1 MHRLF
6 STSELT
12 NTNTPHTHW
21 HTLSVNPERWSK
33 RSSRSAHSPW
43 EGCETVNCLHNLA
56 LFFLLLFFFDAS
68 LFPICQTLHHKAFTW
83 CMEGRKVFFLFFKT
97 ESQENIGTDLFES
110 VCYSSFMTHTI
121 RSVCCYHTHFICTLN
136 TNQSFRVCNIFDI
149 IWYTAVICCTGLMY
163 SGWEGAEMNERLRR
177 YMYFFLWR

>member
-56 LFFLLLFFFDAS
+56 LFFFTSFFFLMHLCFPSARLSITRRLRGAWKAGRFFFFFSRPS
-68 LFPICQTLHHKAFTW
+68 LRRTSALTYLNQCVIHLSWHTLL
-83 CMEGRKVFFLFFKT
+83 E
-97 ESQENIGTDLFES
+97 
-110 VCYSSFMTHTI
+110 VC
-121 RSVCCYHTHFICTLN
+121 
-136 TNQSFRVCNIFDI
+136 
-149 IWYTAVICCTGLMY
+149 AVIIHTSSVPWTRISHLGCVTYLTSYDILQLFVVLDWCIQGGKVLKWMR
-163 SGWEGAEMNERLRR
+163 G
-177 YMYFFLWR
+177 